1 MSSTKDRPLRIDRD
15 DPGSLPLAT
24 LRIRGGNGG
33 DGAGTELL
41 VVSDSASYT
50 CDRPARACPSDE
62 HVDRLGGK
70 RRALEGVLQGSMARK
85 AECTRG
91 LMTHLD
97 LCVGGVVVSQ
107 GIVRVRVLVEDDTA
121 GDAPLQRL
129 GDTDVALRAVPSA
142 PT

>member
-1 MSSTKDRPLRIDRD
+1 
-15 DPGSLPLAT
+15 
-24 LRIRGGNGG
+24 
-33 DGAGTELL
+33 
-41 VVSDSASYT
+41 
-50 CDRPARACPSDE
+50 
-62 HVDRLGGK
+62 
-70 RRALEGVLQGSMARK
+70 
-85 AECTRG
+85 
-91 LMTHLD
+91 MTHLD